1 MAETPTNMSNE
12 SCCKSACG
20 CDCPARLAK
29 LEKTVHRIRL
39 WLFIALGVLILLV
52 GIGIG
57 KDQARQQAMRAAHAG
72 PMPQGPGPQGPGPG
86 NGPMAQPGP
95 QGPPM
100 GQPPMQGADR
110 RRR

>member
-1 MAETPTNMSNE
+1 
-12 SCCKSACG
+12 
-20 CDCPARLAK
+20 
-29 LEKTVHRIRL
+29 
-39 WLFIALGVLILLV
+39 VLILLV

>member
-1 MAETPTNMSNE
+1 MADTPTTPSNE
-12 SCCKSACG
+12 SCCAAACR

-39 WLFIALGVLILLV
+39 WLFIALGFLILLI

-57 KDQARQQAMRAAHAG
+57 KDQARKMAMRQG
-72 PMPQGPGPQGPGPG
+72 PMPQQGPGPMG
-86 NGPMAQPGP
+86 QPGP

-100 GQPPMQGADR
+100 QDQGPR
-110 RRR
+110 RGR

>member
-1 MAETPTNMSNE
+1 MAETPASPSNQ
-12 SCCKSACG
+12 SCCAAACR

-39 WLFIALGVLILLV
+39 WLFIALGVLILLI

-57 KDQARQQAMRAAHAG
+57 KDQARKMAMRQGPQG
-72 PMPQGPGPQGPGPG
+72 PMPQQGPGPMG
-86 NGPMAQPGP
+86 QPGP

-100 GQPPMQGADR
+100 QNQGPR
-110 RRR
+110 RGR

>member
-1 MAETPTNMSNE
+1 MAETPTNASNE
-12 SCCKSACG
+12 SCCKAACG

-39 WLFIALGVLILLV
+39 WLFVALGFLILLI

-57 KDQARQQAMRAAHAG
+57 KDEARKMAMRQG

>member
-1 MAETPTNMSNE
+1 MADTPTTPSNE
-12 SCCKSACG
+12 SCCAAACR

-39 WLFIALGVLILLV
+39 WLFIALGFLILLI

-57 KDQARQQAMRAAHAG
+57 KDEARKMAMRQAHQGQPG
-72 PMPQGPGPQGPGPG
+72 PMPQQGPGPQPGPGPMG
-86 NGPMAQPGP
+86 QPGR

-100 GQPPMQGADR
+100 QDQGPR
-110 RRR
+110 RGR